1 MVIVFFA
8 RWPLFFF
15 NFLHYTKEQMR
26 ASAKGFIKG
35 VIRKNAKN
43 IKKEMHEKKVKD
55 EKAKSQRTK

>member
-1 MVIVFFA
+1 
-8 RWPLFFF
+8 
-15 NFLHYTKEQMR
+15 MR
-26 ASAKGFIKG
+26 APAKGFIKG